1 VTVTSPERDLAGPAA
16 LDRSPVSV
24 RSCVP
29 PAGLPSPVPVGGA
42 LAIQWVAVRGAST
55 TTDVRVERLP
65 DRHPRRPPRRGPHHA
80 GAPAPRG
87 LPDPADLPL
96 VRRRD
101 RPRRGGRGGRRGRG
115 RRARADRRRPVRRS
129 DRGERPKPEPD
140 VRPSVGAGRPRH
152 RGHTRRRGPC
162 PTRRHRQ
169 PPAVDARVP
178 GARAR
183 VPRRGAPPQGA
194 SAEEVRRP
202 LVHQAV
208 AMAETIGAGAAIAD
222 VERYSLPT

>member
-1 VTVTSPERDLAGPAA
+1 VTVTSPERDLAGSAA

-65 DRHPRRPPRRGPHHA
+65 DRHRAGRLAEARTTLERLRHEGFPIRPIYPWSVGVTDLAEAAEVAGVAEVAAHVLTVAAPFGGRIAVSGPNPNRTFDQALAQAALATGDIPAAEAHARRAVIASRQQSTPVF
-80 GAPAPRG
+80 
-87 LPDPADLPL
+87 L
-96 VRRRD
+96 VRELVFL
-101 RPRRGGRGGRRGRG
+101 
-115 RRARADRRRPVRRS
+115 AEA
-129 DRGERPKPEPD
+129 
-140 VRPSVGAGRPRH
+140 
-152 RGHTRRRGPC
+152 RRRG
-162 PTRRHRQ
+162 
-169 PPAVDARVP
+169 
-178 GARAR
+178 
-183 VPRRGAPPQGA
+183 GA